1 MTKRL
6 SFILYAGSFSEFN
19 TYWNMRW
26 QALEQEVAKEND
38 DASVENLEQP
48 NDETRQKAVERLV
61 EEFEDFYD
69 CPRRSVAI
77 FSSQLPSV

>member
-1 MTKRL
+1 
-6 SFILYAGSFSEFN
+6 
-19 TYWNMRW
+19 MRW
-26 QALEQEVAKEND
+26 QALEQEVAKED
-38 DASVENLEQP
+38 HGASVENLEQLN

-61 EEFEDFYD
+61 EEFEDFCD